1 MHRWMRITGMLVAV
15 LAAPTV
21 LAGQDASS
29 EILQTSVTTSRNVAL
44 LELELASGRSL
55 EMGLADGIVYVGG
68 DEVGSYDE
76 GGFLDSAWRDLLEGI
91 GSGDFDAAWSR
102 FLSAEFGSEEPA
114 AGRIAEALAPL
125 YAEVSAE
132 AAAVAAEAASE
143 AAAVSVAE
151 NVAVAEMMEDVAQEI
166 ADALEEVVVGGL
178 VVELSEIEGLAHS
191 FETIGLTGE
200 LSRVLNG
207 DLQTPVRVVM
217 EADEYRLPEGAH
229 LEEMLILVETD
240 AVIAGSVGGNV
251 LVADG
256 SLLITSTG
264 VIEGDVIGVDA
275 TVHNQGVIAGEL
287 RSLDQIASR
296 VRIRAPTNVV
306 VRRHHGPA
314 SFASNIGRGLGDLA
328 RTIAMYALFAF
339 LGAIAVYF
347 FRGHLETVSDT
358 VSYSFGR
365 SFLAGAAGQILF
377 LPIAIVM
384 AVLIIT
390 AIAVPFYIIGATLLA
405 LFGYIAVAHAAGENL
420 TRYRFP
426 TWASRIRRS
435 NSYYYVL
442 NGLGVLLALFVGA
455 AFTQVASPILGW
467 AHDLLVASA
476 WILTWVASTAG
487 LGAALLS
494 RAGTRRT
501 YARPREVPLDVEPL
515 EKAS

>member
-1 MHRWMRITGMLVAV
+1 MHRWMRITVMLAAV
-15 LAAPTV
+15 LAAPAV

-29 EILQTSVTTSRNVAL
+29 EILQTSVTTSRDAAL

-55 EMGLADGIVYVGG
+55 EIGLADGIVYVGG
-68 DEVGSYDE
+68 DEVGAYDE
-76 GGFLDSAWRDLLEGI
+76 GGFLDSAWRDLLDGI
-91 GSGDFDAAWSR
+91 GGGDFDAAWSR
-102 FLSAEFGSEEPA
+102 FLSAEFGSEEDA

-132 AAAVAAEAASE
+132 AAAVAAEAA
-143 AAAVSVAE
+143 AVAVAE
-151 NVAVAEMMEDVAQEI
+151 NVDVSEMMEDVAQEI

-178 VVELSEIEGLAHS
+178 VVELSEIEGLARS

-200 LSRVLNG
+200 LSRALNG
-207 DLQTPVRVVM
+207 DLKMPVRVVM
-217 EADEYRLPEGAH
+217 EADEYRLPEGVR

-240 AVIAGSVGGNV
+240 AVIAGSVGANV

-256 SLLITSTG
+256 SLLITSSG

-287 RSLDQIASR
+287 RSLDHIAPKVR
-296 VRIRAPTNVV
+296 VRTPTNVV
-306 VRRHHGPA
+306 IRRRHGPA
-314 SFASNIGRGLGDLA
+314 GFASNIGRGLGDLA

-339 LGAIAVYF
+339 LGAISVYF

-365 SFLAGAAGQILF
+365 SFLAGVAGQILF

-390 AIAVPFYIIGATLLA
+390 AIAVPFYIIGAMLLG

-426 TWASRIRRS
+426 SWASRMRRS

-455 AFTQVASPILGW
+455 AFTQVASPVLGW

-487 LGAALLS
+487 LGASLLS

-501 YARPREVPLDVEPL
+501 YARPREVPQDMPMD
-515 EKAS
+515 KAS